1 MGRLFGTDGV
11 RGSANKDLT
20 PELVFSLGKSA
31 SLVIAK
37 SHGKGKAKAVV
48 GRDPRASGEMLEAAL
63 IAGLATV
70 GVDVLKVGVLPT
82 PAIAYLTKY
91 YGADLG
97 VVLSASHNV
106 FSDNGVKFFS
116 KDGKKLP
123 DDVEDEIEKNLET
136 VVPHPT
142 GSEVG
147 RVKEMADAYEAYL
160 AHLLETVNT
169 GALKGLKI
177 AVDCANGAASEVAPD
192 LYSRAGAQVI
202 AIHNAPN
209 GININDNCG
218 STHLES
224 LIETVKK
231 NSCDLGIAHDGDA
244 DRCLA
249 IDNEGNVI
257 DGDHILALLAHDFK
271 QNGNLSSD
279 TVVSTVMANL
289 GFKIAMKSASINVIE
304 TAVGDRYVLE
314 AMEEK
319 NYVLGGEQ
327 SGHIIM
333 RNHSTTG
340 DGLLTALHLMNAV
353 SSTKKSL
360 KELAGIVNKF
370 PQILINVADVDKAK
384 IDNSELVAAVK
395 KAENDLG
402 EKGRVLLRSSGTEPL
417 IRVMVEA
424 ETMKQ
429 AQEIAQ
435 LLAGIVKKTC

>member
-11 RGSANKDLT
+11 RGCANKDLT

-37 SHGKGKAKAVV
+37 QHGKGRASAVV

-82 PAIAYLTKY
+82 PAIAYLTQY
-91 YGADLG
+91 YKADLG

-116 KDGKKLP
+116 KDGKKLA
-123 DDVEDEIEKNLET
+123 DEVEDEIEKNLET
-136 VVPHPT
+136 KVPHPT

-160 AHLLETVNT
+160 SHLLETVET
-169 GALKGLKI
+169 GALKGLKVV
-177 AVDCANGAASEVAPD
+177 VDCANGAASDVAPD
-192 LYSRAGAQVI
+192 LYQRAGAEVI

-218 STHLES
+218 STHMGS
-224 LIETVKK
+224 LIERVKK
-231 NSCDLGIAHDGDA
+231 EKADLGIAHDGDA

-249 IDNEGNVI
+249 VDELGNII
-257 DGDHILALLAHDFK
+257 DGDHILALLAKDFK
-271 QNGNLSSD
+271 NSKQLTAE

-289 GFKIAMKSASINVIE
+289 GFKLAMKNESISIIE
-304 TAVGDRYVLE
+304 TQVGDRYVLE

-319 NYVLGGEQ
+319 NYILGGEQ
-327 SGHIIM
+327 SGHVIM
-333 RNHSTTG
+333 RNYSTTG
-340 DGLLTALHLMNAV
+340 DGLLTALQLMNVLA
-353 SSTKKSL
+353 TEKKSL
-360 KELAGIVNKF
+360 SSISQIVKKY
-370 PQILINVADVDKAK
+370 PQILINVSDIDKSK
-384 IDNSELVAAVK
+384 INNDKLQEAVK
-395 KAENDLG
+395 KAELSLNQ
-402 EKGRVLLRSSGTEPL
+402 KGRVLLRPSGTESL

-424 ETMKQ
+424 ETQ
-429 AQEIAQ
+429 DIAEKIAKE
-435 LLAGIVKKTC
+435 LAEVVKKTC

>member
-177 AVDCANGAASEVAPD
+177 VVDCANGAASEVAPD

-231 NSCDLGIAHDGDA
+231 NNCDLGIAHDGDA

-249 IDNEGNVI
+249 IDHEGNVI

-384 IDNSELVAAVK
+384 IDNAELVAAVK

-429 AQEIAQ
+429 AQDIAQ

>member
-169 GALKGLKI
+169 GSLKGLKI

-224 LIETVKK
+224 LIEMVKK
-231 NSCDLGIAHDGDA
+231 NNCDLGIAHDGDA

-257 DGDHILALLAHDFK
+257 DGDHILALLAQDFK

-360 KELAGIVNKF
+360 KQLAGIVNKF

-424 ETMKQ
+424 ETMKR
-429 AQEIAQ
+429 AQDIAQ
-435 LLAGIVKKTC
+435 SLAEIVKKTC

>member
-37 SHGKGKAKAVV
+37 SHGKGRAKAVV

-231 NSCDLGIAHDGDA
+231 NNCDLGIAHDGDA

-249 IDNEGNVI
+249 IDHEGNVI
-257 DGDHILALLAHDFK
+257 DGDHILALLAQDFK

-384 IDNSELVAAVK
+384 IDNAELVAAVK

-429 AQEIAQ
+429 AQDIAQ

>member
-1 MGRLFGTDGV
+1 
-11 RGSANKDLT
+11 
-20 PELVFSLGKSA
+20 
-31 SLVIAK
+31 
-37 SHGKGKAKAVV
+37 
-48 GRDPRASGEMLEAAL
+48 
-63 IAGLATV
+63 
-70 GVDVLKVGVLPT
+70 
-82 PAIAYLTKY
+82 
-91 YGADLG
+91 
-97 VVLSASHNV
+97 V

-231 NSCDLGIAHDGDA
+231 NNCDLGIAHDGDA

-249 IDNEGNVI
+249 IDHEGNVI

-271 QNGNLSSD
+271 LNGNLSSD

-353 SSTKKSL
+353 SSTMKSL

-429 AQEIAQ
+429 AQDIAQ

>member
-20 PELVFSLGKSA
+20 PELVFALGKSA
-31 SLVIAK
+31 SLVIAQQ
-37 SHGKGKAKAVV
+37 HGKGRASAVV

-82 PAIAYLTKY
+82 PAIAYLTQY
-91 YGADLG
+91 YKADLG
-97 VVLSASHNV
+97 IVLSASHNV

-123 DDVEDEIEKNLET
+123 DEVEDEIEKNLDT
-136 VVPHPT
+136 KVPHPT

-147 RVKEMADAYEAYL
+147 RVKEMADAYEAYVS
-160 AHLLETVNT
+160 HLLETINL

-177 AVDCANGAASEVAPD
+177 VVDCANGAASEVAPD
-192 LYSRAGAQVI
+192 VYHRAGAEVI
-202 AIHNAPN
+202 AIHNSPN
-209 GININDNCG
+209 GLNINENCG
-218 STHLES
+218 STHMQS

-231 NSCDLGIAHDGDA
+231 EKADLGIAHDGDA

-249 IDNEGNVI
+249 VDELGNII
-257 DGDHILALLAHDFK
+257 DGDHILALLAKDFK
-271 QNGNLSSD
+271 DNSKLSSQ

-289 GFKIAMKSASINVIE
+289 GFKFAMKEQEISIIE
-304 TAVGDRYVLE
+304 TQVGDRYVLE

-319 NYVLGGEQ
+319 NFVLGGEQ
-327 SGHIIM
+327 SGHVIM
-333 RNHSTTG
+333 RNYSTTG

-353 SSTKKSL
+353 TNQKKPLS
-360 KELAGIVNKF
+360 ELSKIVKKY
-370 PQILINVADVDKAK
+370 PQILINVSNVDRGK
-384 IDNSELVAAVK
+384 IGNEKLQNAVK
-395 KAENDLG
+395 EAGKQLG
-402 EKGRVLLRSSGTEPL
+402 NKGRILLRPSGTEEL

-424 ETMKQ
+424 ETQNTADSIAKQ
-429 AQEIAQ
+429 IAE
-435 LLAGIVKKTC
+435 IVKQTC

>member
-11 RGSANKDLT
+11 RGCANKDLT

-37 SHGKGKAKAVV
+37 QHGKGRASAVV

-63 IAGLATV
+63 IAGLTTV

-82 PAIAYLTKY
+82 PAIAYLTQY
-91 YGADLG
+91 YKADLG

-116 KDGKKLP
+116 KDGKKLA
-123 DDVEDEIEKNLET
+123 DEVEDEIEKNLET
-136 VVPHPT
+136 KVPHPT

-160 AHLLETVNT
+160 SHLLETVET
-169 GALKGLKI
+169 GALKGLKVV
-177 AVDCANGAASEVAPD
+177 VDCANGAASDVAPD
-192 LYSRAGAQVI
+192 LYQRAGAEVI

-218 STHLES
+218 STHMGS
-224 LIETVKK
+224 LIERVKK
-231 NSCDLGIAHDGDA
+231 EKADLGIAHDGDA

-249 IDNEGNVI
+249 VDELGNII
-257 DGDHILALLAHDFK
+257 DGDHILALLAKDFK
-271 QNGNLSSD
+271 NSKQLTAE

-289 GFKIAMKSASINVIE
+289 GFKLAMKNESISIIE
-304 TAVGDRYVLE
+304 TQVGDRYVLE

-319 NYVLGGEQ
+319 NYILGGEQ
-327 SGHIIM
+327 SGHVIM
-333 RNHSTTG
+333 RNYSTTG
-340 DGLLTALHLMNAV
+340 DGLLTALQLMNVVA
-353 SSTKKSL
+353 TEKKSL
-360 KELAGIVNKF
+360 SSISQIVKKY
-370 PQILINVADVDKAK
+370 PQILINVSDIDKSK
-384 IDNSELVAAVK
+384 INNDKLQEAVK
-395 KAENDLG
+395 KAELSLNQ
-402 EKGRVLLRSSGTEPL
+402 KGRVLLRPSGTESL

-424 ETMKQ
+424 ETQ
-429 AQEIAQ
+429 DIAEKIAKE
-435 LLAGIVKKTC
+435 LAEVVKKTC

>member
-97 VVLSASHNV
+97 IVLSASHNV

-123 DDVEDEIEKNLET
+123 DEVEDEIEKNLET
-136 VVPHPT
+136 KVPHPT

-160 AHLLETVNT
+160 AHLLETINT
-169 GALKGLKI
+169 GSLKGLKI
-177 AVDCANGAASEVAPD
+177 AVDCANGAASESAPD

-231 NSCDLGIAHDGDA
+231 NNCDLGIAHDGDA

-249 IDNEGNVI
+249 IDAQGNII

-271 QNGNLSSD
+271 QSGKLASD

-289 GFKIAMKSASINVIE
+289 GFKIAMKEASIKVIE
-304 TAVGDRYVLE
+304 TGVGDRYVLE

-353 SSTKKSL
+353 ATTKKSL
-360 KELAGIVNKF
+360 QELAGIVKKF
-370 PQILINVADVDKAK
+370 PQVLINIPDVDKAK
-384 IDNSELVAAVK
+384 IDNAELKDAVK
-395 KAENDLG
+395 KAETTLG

-429 AQEIAQ
+429 AQEIAES
-435 LLAGIVKKTC
+435 LASVVKKTC

>member
-11 RGSANKDLT
+11 RGCANKDLT

-37 SHGKGKAKAVV
+37 QHGKGRASAVV

-82 PAIAYLTKY
+82 PAIAYLTQY
-91 YGADLG
+91 YKADLG

-116 KDGKKLP
+116 KDGKKLA
-123 DDVEDEIEKNLET
+123 DEVEDEIEKNLET
-136 VVPHPT
+136 KVPHPT

-160 AHLLETVNT
+160 SHLLETVET
-169 GALKGLKI
+169 GALKGLKVV
-177 AVDCANGAASEVAPD
+177 VDCANGAASDVAPD
-192 LYSRAGAQVI
+192 LYQRAGAEVI

-218 STHLES
+218 STHMGS
-224 LIETVKK
+224 LIERVKK
-231 NSCDLGIAHDGDA
+231 EKADLGIAHDGDA

-249 IDNEGNVI
+249 VDELGNII
-257 DGDHILALLAHDFK
+257 DGDHILALLAKDFK
-271 QNGNLSSD
+271 NSKQLTAE

-289 GFKIAMKSASINVIE
+289 GFKLAMKNESISIIE
-304 TAVGDRYVLE
+304 TQVGDRYVLE

-319 NYVLGGEQ
+319 NYILGGEQ
-327 SGHIIM
+327 SGHVIM
-333 RNHSTTG
+333 RNYSTTG
-340 DGLLTALHLMNAV
+340 DGLLTALQLMNVVA
-353 SSTKKSL
+353 TEKKSL
-360 KELAGIVNKF
+360 SSISQIVKKY
-370 PQILINVADVDKAK
+370 PQILINVSDVDKSK
-384 IDNSELVAAVK
+384 INNDKLQEAVK
-395 KAENDLG
+395 KAELTLNQ
-402 EKGRVLLRSSGTEPL
+402 KGRVLLRPSGTESL

-424 ETMKQ
+424 ETQ
-429 AQEIAQ
+429 DIAEKIAKE
-435 LLAGIVKKTC
+435 LAEVVKKTC

>member
-37 SHGKGKAKAVV
+37 SHGKGRAKAVV

-231 NSCDLGIAHDGDA
+231 NNCDLGIAHDGDA

-384 IDNSELVAAVK
+384 IDNAELVAAVK

-429 AQEIAQ
+429 AQDIAQ

>member
-177 AVDCANGAASEVAPD
+177 VVDCANGAASEVAPD

-429 AQEIAQ
+429 AQDIAQ

>member
-31 SLVIAK
+31 SLVIAQR
-37 SHGKGKAKAVV
+37 HGKGKAKAVV

-97 VVLSASHNV
+97 IVLSASHNV

-123 DDVEDEIEKNLET
+123 DEVEDEIEKNLET
-136 VVPHPT
+136 KVPHPT

-160 AHLLETVNT
+160 AHLLETINT

-177 AVDCANGAASEVAPD
+177 AVDCANGAASESAPD
-192 LYSRAGAQVI
+192 LYSRAGAEVI
-202 AIHNAPN
+202 AIHNSPN

-231 NSCDLGIAHDGDA
+231 NNCDLGIAHDGDA

-249 IDNEGNVI
+249 IDAQGNVI

-271 QNGNLSSD
+271 QTGKLASD

-304 TAVGDRYVLE
+304 TCVGDRYVLE
-314 AMEEK
+314 AM
-319 NYVLGGEQ
+319 
-327 SGHIIM
+327 
-333 RNHSTTG
+333 
-340 DGLLTALHLMNAV
+340 
-353 SSTKKSL
+353 
-360 KELAGIVNKF
+360 
-370 PQILINVADVDKAK
+370 
-384 IDNSELVAAVK
+384 
-395 KAENDLG
+395 
-402 EKGRVLLRSSGTEPL
+402 
-417 IRVMVEA
+417 
-424 ETMKQ
+424 
-429 AQEIAQ
+429 
-435 LLAGIVKKTC
+435 

>member
-11 RGSANKDLT
+11 RGCANKDLT

-37 SHGKGKAKAVV
+37 QHGKGRASAVV

-82 PAIAYLTKY
+82 PAIAYLTQY
-91 YGADLG
+91 YKADLG

-123 DDVEDEIEKNLET
+123 DEVEDEIEKNLET
-136 VVPHPT
+136 KVPHPT
-142 GSEVG
+142 GGEVG

-160 AHLLETVNT
+160 SHLLETVET
-169 GALKGLKI
+169 GALKGLKVV
-177 AVDCANGAASEVAPD
+177 VDCANGAASDVAPD
-192 LYSRAGAQVI
+192 LYQRAGAEVI

-218 STHLES
+218 STHMGS
-224 LIETVKK
+224 LIERVKK
-231 NSCDLGIAHDGDA
+231 EKADLGIAHDGDA

-249 IDNEGNVI
+249 VDELGNII
-257 DGDHILALLAHDFK
+257 DGDHILALLAKDFK
-271 QNGNLSSD
+271 NSKQLTAE

-289 GFKIAMKSASINVIE
+289 GFKLAMKNESISIIE
-304 TAVGDRYVLE
+304 TQVGDRYVLE

-319 NYVLGGEQ
+319 NYILGGEQ
-327 SGHIIM
+327 SGHVIM
-333 RNHSTTG
+333 RNYSTTG
-340 DGLLTALHLMNAV
+340 DGLLTALQLMNVVA
-353 SSTKKSL
+353 TEKKSL
-360 KELAGIVNKF
+360 SSISQIVKKY
-370 PQILINVADVDKAK
+370 PQILINVSDIDKSK
-384 IDNSELVAAVK
+384 INNDKLQEAVK
-395 KAENDLG
+395 KAELSLNQ
-402 EKGRVLLRSSGTEPL
+402 KGRVLLRPSGTESL

-424 ETMKQ
+424 ETQ
-429 AQEIAQ
+429 DIAEKIAKE
-435 LLAGIVKKTC
+435 LAEVVKKTC

>member
-37 SHGKGKAKAVV
+37 QHGKGRASAVV

-82 PAIAYLTKY
+82 PAIAYLTQY
-91 YGADLG
+91 YKADLG

-123 DDVEDEIEKNLET
+123 DEVEDEIEKNLET
-136 VVPHPT
+136 KVPHPT

-160 AHLLETVNT
+160 SHLLETVET
-169 GALKGLKI
+169 GALKGLKVV
-177 AVDCANGAASEVAPD
+177 VDCANGAASDVAPD
-192 LYSRAGAQVI
+192 LYQRAGAEVI

-218 STHLES
+218 STHMGS
-224 LIETVKK
+224 LIERVKK
-231 NSCDLGIAHDGDA
+231 EKADLGIAHDGDA

-249 IDNEGNVI
+249 VDELGNII
-257 DGDHILALLAHDFK
+257 DGDHILALLAKDFK
-271 QNGNLSSD
+271 NSKQLTAE

-289 GFKIAMKSASINVIE
+289 GFKLAMKNESISIIE
-304 TAVGDRYVLE
+304 TQVGDRYVLE

-319 NYVLGGEQ
+319 NYILGGEQ
-327 SGHIIM
+327 SGHVIM
-333 RNHSTTG
+333 RNYSTTG
-340 DGLLTALHLMNAV
+340 DGLLTALQLMNVVA
-353 SSTKKSL
+353 TEKKSL
-360 KELAGIVNKF
+360 SSISQIVKKY
-370 PQILINVADVDKAK
+370 PQILINVSDVDKSK
-384 IDNSELVAAVK
+384 INNDKLQEAVK
-395 KAENDLG
+395 KAELSLNQ
-402 EKGRVLLRSSGTEPL
+402 KGRVLLRPSGTESL

-424 ETMKQ
+424 ETQ
-429 AQEIAQ
+429 DIAEKIAKE
-435 LLAGIVKKTC
+435 LAEVVKKTC

>member
-20 PELVFSLGKSA
+20 PELVFALGKSA
-31 SLVIAK
+31 SLVIAQQ
-37 SHGKGKAKAVV
+37 HGKGRASAVV

-82 PAIAYLTKY
+82 PAIAYLTQY
-91 YGADLG
+91 YKADLG
-97 VVLSASHNV
+97 IVLSASHNV

-123 DDVEDEIEKNLET
+123 DEVEDEIEKNLDT
-136 VVPHPT
+136 KVPHPT

-147 RVKEMADAYEAYL
+147 RVKEMADAYEAYVS
-160 AHLLETVNT
+160 HLLETINL

-177 AVDCANGAASEVAPD
+177 VVDCANGAASEVAPD
-192 LYSRAGAQVI
+192 VYHRAGAEVI
-202 AIHNAPN
+202 AIHNSPN
-209 GININDNCG
+209 GLNINENCG
-218 STHLES
+218 STHMQS

-231 NSCDLGIAHDGDA
+231 EKADLGIAHDGDA

-249 IDNEGNVI
+249 VDELGNII
-257 DGDHILALLAHDFK
+257 DGDHILALLAKDFK
-271 QNGNLSSD
+271 DNSKLSSQ

-289 GFKIAMKSASINVIE
+289 GFKFAMKEQAISIIE
-304 TAVGDRYVLE
+304 TQVGDRYVLE

-319 NYVLGGEQ
+319 NFVLGGEQ
-327 SGHIIM
+327 SGHVIM
-333 RNHSTTG
+333 RNYSTTG

-353 SSTKKSL
+353 TNQKKPLS
-360 KELAGIVNKF
+360 ELSKIVKKY
-370 PQILINVADVDKAK
+370 PQILINVSNVDRGK
-384 IDNSELVAAVK
+384 IGNEKLQNAVK
-395 KAENDLG
+395 EAEKQLG
-402 EKGRVLLRSSGTEPL
+402 NKGRILLRPSGTEEL

-424 ETMKQ
+424 ETQNTADSIAKQ
-429 AQEIAQ
+429 IAEV
-435 LLAGIVKKTC
+435 VKQTC

>member
-37 SHGKGKAKAVV
+37 QHGNGRASAVV

-82 PAIAYLTKY
+82 PAIAYLTQY
-91 YGADLG
+91 YKADLG

-123 DDVEDEIEKNLET
+123 DEVEDEIEKNLET
-136 VVPHPT
+136 KVPHPT

-160 AHLLETVNT
+160 SHLLETVEP
-169 GALKGLKI
+169 GALKGLKVV
-177 AVDCANGAASEVAPD
+177 VDCANGAASDVAPD
-192 LYSRAGAQVI
+192 LYNRAGAEVI
-202 AIHNAPN
+202 AIHNSPN

-218 STHLES
+218 STHMGS
-224 LIETVKK
+224 LIERVKK
-231 NSCDLGIAHDGDA
+231 EKADVGIAHDGDA

-249 IDNEGNVI
+249 VDESGNII
-257 DGDHILALLAHDFK
+257 DGDHILALLAKDFK
-271 QNGNLSSD
+271 NSKQLTSE

-289 GFKIAMKSASINVIE
+289 GFKLAMKNESISIIE
-304 TAVGDRYVLE
+304 TQVGDRYVLE

-319 NYVLGGEQ
+319 NYILGGEQ

-333 RNHSTTG
+333 RNYSTTG
-340 DGLLTALHLMNAV
+340 DGLLTALQLMNVIANE
-353 SSTKKSL
+353 KKSL
-360 KELAGIVNKF
+360 SNISQIVKKY
-370 PQILINVADVDKAK
+370 PQILINVADVDKSK
-384 IDNSELVAAVK
+384 INNDKLQDAVK
-395 KAENDLG
+395 KAEQDLNQ
-402 EKGRVLLRSSGTEPL
+402 KGRVLLRPSGTESL

-424 ETMKQ
+424 ETQDIAEKI
-429 AQEIAQ
+429 AQE
-435 LLAGIVKKTC
+435 LAEVVKKTC

>member
-11 RGSANKDLT
+11 RGCANKDLT

-37 SHGKGKAKAVV
+37 QHGKGRASAVV

-82 PAIAYLTKY
+82 PAIAYLTQY
-91 YGADLG
+91 YKADLG

-116 KDGKKLP
+116 KDGKKLA
-123 DDVEDEIEKNLET
+123 DEVEDEIEKNLET
-136 VVPHPT
+136 KVPHPT

-160 AHLLETVNT
+160 SHLLETVET
-169 GALKGLKI
+169 GALKGLKVV
-177 AVDCANGAASEVAPD
+177 VDCANGAASDVAPD
-192 LYSRAGAQVI
+192 LYQRAGAEVI

-218 STHLES
+218 STHMGS
-224 LIETVKK
+224 LIERVKK
-231 NSCDLGIAHDGDA
+231 EKADLGIAHDGDA

-249 IDNEGNVI
+249 VDELGNII
-257 DGDHILALLAHDFK
+257 DGDHILALLAKDFK
-271 QNGNLSSD
+271 NSKQLTAE

-289 GFKIAMKSASINVIE
+289 GFKLAMKNESISIIE
-304 TAVGDRYVLE
+304 TQVGDRYVLE

-319 NYVLGGEQ
+319 NYILGGEQ
-327 SGHIIM
+327 SGHVIM
-333 RNHSTTG
+333 RNYSTTG
-340 DGLLTALHLMNAV
+340 DGLLTALQLMNVVA
-353 SSTKKSL
+353 TEKKSL
-360 KELAGIVNKF
+360 SSISQIVKKY
-370 PQILINVADVDKAK
+370 PQILINVSDIDKSK
-384 IDNSELVAAVK
+384 INNDKLQEAVK
-395 KAENDLG
+395 KAELSLNQ
-402 EKGRVLLRSSGTEPL
+402 KGRVLLRPSGTESL

-424 ETMKQ
+424 ETQ
-429 AQEIAQ
+429 DIAEKIAKE
-435 LLAGIVKKTC
+435 LAEVVKKTC

>member
-20 PELVFSLGKSA
+20 PELVFALGKSA
-31 SLVIAK
+31 SLVIAQQ
-37 SHGKGKAKAVV
+37 HGKGRASAVV

-82 PAIAYLTKY
+82 PAIAYLTQY
-91 YGADLG
+91 YKADLG
-97 VVLSASHNV
+97 IVLSASHNV

-123 DDVEDEIEKNLET
+123 DEVEDEIEKNLDT
-136 VVPHPT
+136 KVPHPT

-147 RVKEMADAYEAYL
+147 RVKEMADAYEAYVS
-160 AHLLETVNT
+160 HLLETINL

-177 AVDCANGAASEVAPD
+177 VVDCANGAASEVAPD
-192 LYSRAGAQVI
+192 VYHRAGAEVI
-202 AIHNAPN
+202 AIHNSPN
-209 GININDNCG
+209 GLNINENCG
-218 STHLES
+218 STYMQS

-231 NSCDLGIAHDGDA
+231 EKADLGIAHDGDA

-249 IDNEGNVI
+249 VDELGNII
-257 DGDHILALLAHDFK
+257 DGDHILALLAKDFK
-271 QNGNLSSD
+271 DNSKLSSQ

-289 GFKIAMKSASINVIE
+289 GFKFAMKEQAISIIE
-304 TAVGDRYVLE
+304 TQVGDRYVLE

-319 NYVLGGEQ
+319 NFVLGGEQ
-327 SGHIIM
+327 SGHVIM
-333 RNHSTTG
+333 RNYSTTG

-353 SSTKKSL
+353 TNQKKPLS
-360 KELAGIVNKF
+360 ELSKIVKKY
-370 PQILINVADVDKAK
+370 PQILINVSNVDRGK
-384 IDNSELVAAVK
+384 IGNEKLQNAVK
-395 KAENDLG
+395 EVEKQLG
-402 EKGRVLLRSSGTEPL
+402 NKGRILLRPSGTEEL

-424 ETMKQ
+424 ETQNTADSIAKQ
-429 AQEIAQ
+429 IAEV
-435 LLAGIVKKTC
+435 VKQTC

>member
-11 RGSANKDLT
+11 RGCANKDLT

-37 SHGKGKAKAVV
+37 QHGKGRASAVV

-82 PAIAYLTKY
+82 PAIAYLTQY
-91 YGADLG
+91 YKADLG

-123 DDVEDEIEKNLET
+123 DEVEDEIEKNLET
-136 VVPHPT
+136 KVPHPT

-160 AHLLETVNT
+160 SHLLETVET
-169 GALKGLKI
+169 GALKGLKVV
-177 AVDCANGAASEVAPD
+177 VDCANGAASDVAPD
-192 LYSRAGAQVI
+192 LYQRAGAEVI

-209 GININDNCG
+209 GLNINDNCG
-218 STHLES
+218 STHMGS
-224 LIETVKK
+224 LIERVKK
-231 NSCDLGIAHDGDA
+231 EKADLGIAHDGDA

-249 IDNEGNVI
+249 VDELGNII
-257 DGDHILALLAHDFK
+257 DGDHILALLAKDFK
-271 QNGNLSSD
+271 NSKQLTAE

-289 GFKIAMKSASINVIE
+289 GFKLAMKNESISIIE
-304 TAVGDRYVLE
+304 TQVGDRYVLE

-319 NYVLGGEQ
+319 NYILGGEQ
-327 SGHIIM
+327 SGHVIM
-333 RNHSTTG
+333 RNYSTTG
-340 DGLLTALHLMNAV
+340 DGLLTALQLMNVVA
-353 SSTKKSL
+353 TEKKSL
-360 KELAGIVNKF
+360 SSISQIVKKY
-370 PQILINVADVDKAK
+370 PQILINVSDVDKLK
-384 IDNSELVAAVK
+384 INNDKLQEAVK
-395 KAENDLG
+395 KAELSLNL
-402 EKGRVLLRSSGTEPL
+402 KGRVLLRPSGTESL

-424 ETMKQ
+424 ETQ
-429 AQEIAQ
+429 DIAEKIAKE
-435 LLAGIVKKTC
+435 LAEVVKKTC

>member
-123 DDVEDEIEKNLET
+123 DDVEDEVEKNLET

-177 AVDCANGAASEVAPD
+177 VVDCANGAASEVAPD

-231 NSCDLGIAHDGDA
+231 NNCDLGIAHDGDA

-249 IDNEGNVI
+249 IDHEGNVI

-271 QNGNLSSD
+271 LNGNLSSD

-384 IDNSELVAAVK
+384 IDNAELVAAVK

-429 AQEIAQ
+429 AQDIAQ

>member
-20 PELVFSLGKSA
+20 PELVFALGKSA
-31 SLVIAK
+31 SLVIAQQ
-37 SHGKGKAKAVV
+37 HGKGRASAVV

-82 PAIAYLTKY
+82 PAIAYLTQY
-91 YGADLG
+91 YKADLG
-97 VVLSASHNV
+97 IVLSASHNV

-123 DDVEDEIEKNLET
+123 DEVEDEIEKNLDT
-136 VVPHPT
+136 KVPHPT

-147 RVKEMADAYEAYL
+147 RVKEMADAYEAYVS
-160 AHLLETVNT
+160 HLLETINL

-177 AVDCANGAASEVAPD
+177 VVDCANGAASEVAPD
-192 LYSRAGAQVI
+192 VYHRAGAEVI
-202 AIHNAPN
+202 AIHNSPN
-209 GININDNCG
+209 GLNINENCG
-218 STHLES
+218 STYMQS

-231 NSCDLGIAHDGDA
+231 EKADLGIAHDGDA

-249 IDNEGNVI
+249 VDELGNII
-257 DGDHILALLAHDFK
+257 DGDHILALLAKDFK
-271 QNGNLSSD
+271 DNSKLSSQ

-289 GFKIAMKSASINVIE
+289 GFKFAMKEQAISIIE
-304 TAVGDRYVLE
+304 TQVGDRYVLE

-319 NYVLGGEQ
+319 NFVLGGEQ
-327 SGHIIM
+327 SGHVIM
-333 RNHSTTG
+333 RNYSTTG

-353 SSTKKSL
+353 TNQKKPLS
-360 KELAGIVNKF
+360 ELSKIVKKY
-370 PQILINVADVDKAK
+370 PQILINVSNVDRDK
-384 IDNSELVAAVK
+384 IGNEKLQNAVK
-395 KAENDLG
+395 EAEKQLG
-402 EKGRVLLRSSGTEPL
+402 NKGRILLRPSGTEEL

-424 ETMKQ
+424 ETQNTADSIAKQ
-429 AQEIAQ
+429 IAEV
-435 LLAGIVKKTC
+435 VKQTC

>member
-37 SHGKGKAKAVV
+37 SHGKGRAKAVV

-116 KDGKKLP
+116 KDGKKLG

-231 NSCDLGIAHDGDA
+231 NNCDLGIAHDGDA

-257 DGDHILALLAHDFK
+257 DGDHILALLAQDFK
-271 QNGNLSSD
+271 QNGNLTSD

-384 IDNSELVAAVK
+384 IDNAELVAAVK

-429 AQEIAQ
+429 AQDIAQ

>member
-11 RGSANKDLT
+11 RGCANKDLT

-37 SHGKGKAKAVV
+37 QHGKGRASAVV

-82 PAIAYLTKY
+82 PAIAYLTQY
-91 YGADLG
+91 YKADLG

-123 DDVEDEIEKNLET
+123 DEVEDEIEKNLET
-136 VVPHPT
+136 KVPHPT

-160 AHLLETVNT
+160 SHLLETVET
-169 GALKGLKI
+169 GALKGLKVV
-177 AVDCANGAASEVAPD
+177 VDCANGAASDVAPD
-192 LYSRAGAQVI
+192 LYQRAGAEVI

-218 STHLES
+218 STHMGS
-224 LIETVKK
+224 LIERVKK
-231 NSCDLGIAHDGDA
+231 EKADLGIAHDGDA

-249 IDNEGNVI
+249 VDELGNII
-257 DGDHILALLAHDFK
+257 DGDHILALLAKDFK
-271 QNGNLSSD
+271 NSKQLTAE

-289 GFKIAMKSASINVIE
+289 GFKLAMKNESISIIE
-304 TAVGDRYVLE
+304 TQVGDRYVLE

-319 NYVLGGEQ
+319 NYILGGEQ
-327 SGHIIM
+327 SGHVIM
-333 RNHSTTG
+333 RNYSTTG
-340 DGLLTALHLMNAV
+340 DGLLTALQLMNVVA
-353 SSTKKSL
+353 TEKKSL
-360 KELAGIVNKF
+360 SSISQIVKKY
-370 PQILINVADVDKAK
+370 PQILINVSDVDKSK
-384 IDNSELVAAVK
+384 INNDKLQEAVK
-395 KAENDLG
+395 KAELSLNQ
-402 EKGRVLLRSSGTEPL
+402 KGRVLLRPSGTESL

-424 ETMKQ
+424 ETQ
-429 AQEIAQ
+429 DIAEKIAKE
-435 LLAGIVKKTC
+435 LAEVVKKTC

>member
-429 AQEIAQ
+429 AQDIAQ

>member
-20 PELVFSLGKSA
+20 PELVFALGKSA
-31 SLVIAK
+31 SLVIAQQ
-37 SHGKGKAKAVV
+37 HGKGRASAVV

-82 PAIAYLTKY
+82 PAIAYLTQY
-91 YGADLG
+91 YKADLG
-97 VVLSASHNV
+97 IVLSASHNV

-123 DDVEDEIEKNLET
+123 DEVEDEIEKNLDT
-136 VVPHPT
+136 KVPHPT

-147 RVKEMADAYEAYL
+147 RVKEMADAYEAYVS
-160 AHLLETVNT
+160 HLLETINL

-177 AVDCANGAASEVAPD
+177 VVDCANGAASEVAPD
-192 LYSRAGAQVI
+192 VYHRAGAEVI
-202 AIHNAPN
+202 AIHNSPN
-209 GININDNCG
+209 GLNINENCG
-218 STHLES
+218 STHMQS

-231 NSCDLGIAHDGDA
+231 EKADLGIAHDGDA

-249 IDNEGNVI
+249 VDELGNII
-257 DGDHILALLAHDFK
+257 DGDHILALLAKDFK
-271 QNGNLSSD
+271 DNSKLSSQ

-289 GFKIAMKSASINVIE
+289 GFKFAMKEQAISIIE
-304 TAVGDRYVLE
+304 TQVGDRYVLE

-319 NYVLGGEQ
+319 NFVLGGEQ
-327 SGHIIM
+327 SGHVIM
-333 RNHSTTG
+333 RNYSTTG

-353 SSTKKSL
+353 TNQKKPLS
-360 KELAGIVNKF
+360 ELSKIVKKY
-370 PQILINVADVDKAK
+370 PQILINVSNVDRAK
-384 IDNSELVAAVK
+384 IGNEKLQNAVK
-395 KAENDLG
+395 EAEKQLG
-402 EKGRVLLRSSGTEPL
+402 NKGRILLRPSGTEEL

-424 ETMKQ
+424 ETQNTADSIAKQ
-429 AQEIAQ
+429 IAEV
-435 LLAGIVKKTC
+435 VKQTC

>member
-20 PELVFSLGKSA
+20 PELVFALGKSA
-31 SLVIAK
+31 SLVIAQQ
-37 SHGKGKAKAVV
+37 HGKGRASAVV

-82 PAIAYLTKY
+82 PAIAYLTQY
-91 YGADLG
+91 YKADLG
-97 VVLSASHNV
+97 IVLSASHNV

-123 DDVEDEIEKNLET
+123 DEVEDEIEKNLDT
-136 VVPHPT
+136 KVPHPT

-147 RVKEMADAYEAYL
+147 RVKEMADAYEAYVS
-160 AHLLETVNT
+160 HLLETINL

-177 AVDCANGAASEVAPD
+177 VVDCANGAASEVAPD
-192 LYSRAGAQVI
+192 VYHRAGAEVI
-202 AIHNAPN
+202 AIHNSPN
-209 GININDNCG
+209 GLNINENCG
-218 STHLES
+218 STHMQS

-231 NSCDLGIAHDGDA
+231 EKADLGIAHDGDA

-249 IDNEGNVI
+249 VDELGNII
-257 DGDHILALLAHDFK
+257 DGDHILALLAKDFK
-271 QNGNLSSD
+271 DNSKLSSQ

-289 GFKIAMKSASINVIE
+289 GFKFAMKEQAISIIE
-304 TAVGDRYVLE
+304 TQVGDRYVLE

-319 NYVLGGEQ
+319 NFVLGGEQ
-327 SGHIIM
+327 SGHVIM
-333 RNHSTTG
+333 RNYSTTG

-353 SSTKKSL
+353 TNQKKPLS
-360 KELAGIVNKF
+360 ELSKIVKKY
-370 PQILINVADVDKAK
+370 PQILINVSNVDRDK
-384 IDNSELVAAVK
+384 IGNEKLQNAVK
-395 KAENDLG
+395 EAEKQLG
-402 EKGRVLLRSSGTEPL
+402 NKGRILLRPSGTEEL

-424 ETMKQ
+424 ETQNTADSIAKQ
-429 AQEIAQ
+429 IAEV
-435 LLAGIVKKTC
+435 VKQTC

>member
-11 RGSANKDLT
+11 RGCANKDLT

-37 SHGKGKAKAVV
+37 QHGKGRASAVV

-82 PAIAYLTKY
+82 PAIAYLTQY
-91 YGADLG
+91 YKADLG

-123 DDVEDEIEKNLET
+123 DEVEDEIEKNLET
-136 VVPHPT
+136 KVPHPT

-160 AHLLETVNT
+160 SHLLETVET
-169 GALKGLKI
+169 GALKGLKVV
-177 AVDCANGAASEVAPD
+177 VDCANGAASDVAPD
-192 LYSRAGAQVI
+192 LYQRAGAEVI

-218 STHLES
+218 STHMGS
-224 LIETVKK
+224 LIERVKK
-231 NSCDLGIAHDGDA
+231 EKADLGIAHDGDA

-249 IDNEGNVI
+249 VDELGNII
-257 DGDHILALLAHDFK
+257 DGDHILALLAKDFK
-271 QNGNLSSD
+271 NSKQLTAE

-289 GFKIAMKSASINVIE
+289 GFKLAMKNESISIIE
-304 TAVGDRYVLE
+304 TQVGDRYVLE

-319 NYVLGGEQ
+319 NYILGGEQ
-327 SGHIIM
+327 SGHVIM
-333 RNHSTTG
+333 RNYSTTG
-340 DGLLTALHLMNAV
+340 DGLLTALQLMNVLA
-353 SSTKKSL
+353 TEKKSL
-360 KELAGIVNKF
+360 SSISQIVKKY
-370 PQILINVADVDKAK
+370 PQILINVSDVDKSK
-384 IDNSELVAAVK
+384 INNDKLQEAVK
-395 KAENDLG
+395 KAELSLNQ
-402 EKGRVLLRSSGTEPL
+402 KGRVLLRPSGTESL

-424 ETMKQ
+424 ETQ
-429 AQEIAQ
+429 DIAEKIAKE
-435 LLAGIVKKTC
+435 LAEVVKKTC

>member
-20 PELVFSLGKSA
+20 PELVFALGKSA
-31 SLVIAK
+31 SLVIAQQ
-37 SHGKGKAKAVV
+37 HGKGRASAVV

-82 PAIAYLTKY
+82 PAIAYLTQY
-91 YGADLG
+91 YKADLG
-97 VVLSASHNV
+97 IVLSASHNV

-123 DDVEDEIEKNLET
+123 DEVEDEIEKNLDT
-136 VVPHPT
+136 KVPHPT

-147 RVKEMADAYEAYL
+147 RVKEMADAYEAYVS
-160 AHLLETVNT
+160 HLLETINL

-177 AVDCANGAASEVAPD
+177 VVDCANGAASEVAPD
-192 LYSRAGAQVI
+192 VYHRAGAEVI
-202 AIHNAPN
+202 AIHNSPN
-209 GININDNCG
+209 GLNINENCG
-218 STHLES
+218 STHMQS

-231 NSCDLGIAHDGDA
+231 EKADLGIAHDGDA

-249 IDNEGNVI
+249 VDELGNII
-257 DGDHILALLAHDFK
+257 DGDHILALLAKDFK
-271 QNGNLSSD
+271 DNSKLSSQ

-289 GFKIAMKSASINVIE
+289 GFKFAMKEQEISIIE
-304 TAVGDRYVLE
+304 TQVGDRYVLE

-319 NYVLGGEQ
+319 NFVLGGEQ
-327 SGHIIM
+327 SGHVIM
-333 RNHSTTG
+333 RNYSTTG

-353 SSTKKSL
+353 TNQKKPLS
-360 KELAGIVNKF
+360 ELSKIVKKY
-370 PQILINVADVDKAK
+370 PQILINVSNVDRGK
-384 IDNSELVAAVK
+384 IGNEKLQNAVK
-395 KAENDLG
+395 EAEKQLG
-402 EKGRVLLRSSGTEPL
+402 NKGRILLRPSGTEEL

-424 ETMKQ
+424 ETQNTADSIAKQ
-429 AQEIAQ
+429 IAEV
-435 LLAGIVKKTC
+435 VKQTC

>member
-231 NSCDLGIAHDGDA
+231 NNCDLGIAHDGDA

-249 IDNEGNVI
+249 IDHEGNVI

-384 IDNSELVAAVK
+384 IDNAELVAAVK

-429 AQEIAQ
+429 AQDIAQ

>member
-11 RGSANKDLT
+11 RGCANKDLT

-37 SHGKGKAKAVV
+37 QHGKGRASAVV

-82 PAIAYLTKY
+82 PAIAYLTQY
-91 YGADLG
+91 YKADLG

-123 DDVEDEIEKNLET
+123 DEVEDEIEKNLET
-136 VVPHPT
+136 KVPHPT

-160 AHLLETVNT
+160 SHLLETVET
-169 GALKGLKI
+169 GALKGLKVV
-177 AVDCANGAASEVAPD
+177 VDCANGAASDVAPD
-192 LYSRAGAQVI
+192 LYQRAGAEVI

-218 STHLES
+218 STHMGS
-224 LIETVKK
+224 LIERVKK
-231 NSCDLGIAHDGDA
+231 EKADLGIAHDGDA

-249 IDNEGNVI
+249 VDESGNII
-257 DGDHILALLAHDFK
+257 DGDHILALLAKDFK
-271 QNGNLSSD
+271 NSKQLTAQ

-289 GFKIAMKSASINVIE
+289 GFKLAMKNESISIIE
-304 TAVGDRYVLE
+304 TQVGDRYVLE

-319 NYVLGGEQ
+319 NYILGGEH
-327 SGHIIM
+327 SGHVIM
-333 RNHSTTG
+333 RNYSTTG
-340 DGLLTALHLMNAV
+340 DGLLTALQLMNVVA
-353 SSTKKSL
+353 TEKKSL
-360 KELAGIVNKF
+360 SSISQIVKKY
-370 PQILINVADVDKAK
+370 PQILINVSDVDKSK
-384 IDNSELVAAVK
+384 INNDKLQEAVK
-395 KAENDLG
+395 KAELTLNQ
-402 EKGRVLLRSSGTEPL
+402 KGRVLLRPSGTESL

-424 ETMKQ
+424 ETQ
-429 AQEIAQ
+429 DIAEKIAKE
-435 LLAGIVKKTC
+435 LAEVVKKTC

>member
-37 SHGKGKAKAVV
+37 SHGKGRAKAVV

-116 KDGKKLP
+116 KDGKKLA

-231 NSCDLGIAHDGDA
+231 NNCDLGIAHDGDA

-257 DGDHILALLAHDFK
+257 DGDHILALLAQDFK

-384 IDNSELVAAVK
+384 IDNAELVAAVK

-429 AQEIAQ
+429 AQDIAQ